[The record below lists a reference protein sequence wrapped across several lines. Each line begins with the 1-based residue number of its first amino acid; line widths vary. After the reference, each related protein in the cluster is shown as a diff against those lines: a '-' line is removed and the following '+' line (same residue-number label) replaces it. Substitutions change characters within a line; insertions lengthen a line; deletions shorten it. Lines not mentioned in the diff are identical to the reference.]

1 MTADDLYNSYLQ
13 QFLDRGVPYEYAE
26 PIALDLATNGG
37 QLSPEL
43 WELGHYITENYL
55 N

>member
-1 MTADDLYNSYLQ
+1 MTPDDLYASYLQ
-13 QFLDRGVPYEYAE
+13 QFLVRGVPEEYAE
-26 PIALDLATNGG
+26 SLALDLATNGG

-43 WELGHYITENYL
+43 WELGRLVTENYL